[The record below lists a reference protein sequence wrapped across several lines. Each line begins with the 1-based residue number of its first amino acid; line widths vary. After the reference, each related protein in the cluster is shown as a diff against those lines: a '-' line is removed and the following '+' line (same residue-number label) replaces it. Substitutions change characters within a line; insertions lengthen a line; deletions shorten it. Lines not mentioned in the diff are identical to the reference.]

1 MSRIPDEIA
10 DTMQTNGVELDE
22 IVHKKCV
29 LRIREIG
36 GAFVEVRVRST
47 RLHTCLDRL
56 YVRRLRWSLPDID
69 RAFII

>member
-10 DTMQTNGVELDE
+10 DTMQTNGVELDD

-36 GAFVEVRVRST
+36 GAFVEVRARST
-47 RLHTCLDRL
+47 RLHAFSDYHCPQ
-56 YVRRLRWSLPDID
+56 RLRWSLPDTD
-69 RAFII
+69 RTIFL